1 VERLVERSDV
11 HIRGGFIVSREANAA
26 HHLKWVTRMITG
38 DEIEIV
44 TNVKL

>member
-1 VERLVERSDV
+1 MVW
-11 HIRGGFIVSREANAA
+11 HEANAA
-26 HHLKWVTRMITG
+26 HHLKWVTRMMTG